1 MNQAI
6 IIGATSGI
14 GKEVATRLLEQ
25 GWRVGVAGRR
35 EQALAALQESYGTER
50 VVIAPM
56 DVITQESVE
65 KLDDLL
71 KAVPSPDLFLYMS
84 GVGYQNVELDEE
96 KELRTVR
103 TNCEGMVRMVDHF
116 LNYVKSNRDYSASR
130 KAHVAVVTSVAGT
143 AGMGS
148 APAYSATKRMQSTY
162 LSALSQWSR
171 MERVP
176 VVFTDIKP
184 GFVATDILNPDKHYP
199 MLMDKEKAA
208 SHVLKAIRK
217 RKRVYVFD
225 WRFRVL
231 VFFWRLVPRCLWERV
246 RNVRS

>member
-1 MNQAI
+1 
-6 IIGATSGI
+6 
-14 GKEVATRLLEQ
+14 
-25 GWRVGVAGRR
+25 
-35 EQALAALQESYGTER
+35 
-50 VVIAPM
+50 M
-56 DVITQESVE
+56 DVTTQESVE

-71 KAVPSPDLFLYMS
+71 NAVPSPDLFLYMS

-143 AGMGS
+143 AGMGT

-208 SHVLKAIRK
+208 SHVLKAIRQ

-246 RNVRS
+246 RIVRS

>member
-35 EQALAALQESYGTER
+35 EQALAALQECYGADR

-143 AGMGS
+143 AGMGARAGLFCHQKDAVHLFVGIVSMVKDGAS
-148 APAYSATKRMQSTY
+148 ASGIHRYQTGICGHRYTQPGQ
-162 LSALSQWSR
+162 ALSD
-171 MERVP
+171 V
-176 VVFTDIKP
+176 D
-184 GFVATDILNPDKHYP
+184 G
-199 MLMDKEKAA
+199 
-208 SHVLKAIRK
+208 
-217 RKRVYVFD
+217 
-225 WRFRVL
+225 
-231 VFFWRLVPRCLWERV
+231 
-246 RNVRS
+246 

>member
-14 GKEVATRLLEQ
+14 GKEVATRLLER

-71 KAVPSPDLFLYMS
+71 KALPSPDLFLYMS

-130 KAHVAVVTSVAGT
+130 RPMWLWSL
-143 AGMGS
+143 
-148 APAYSATKRMQSTY
+148 RWQ
-162 LSALSQWSR
+162 ALRAW
-171 MERVP
+171 
-176 VVFTDIKP
+176 
-184 GFVATDILNPDKHYP
+184 
-199 MLMDKEKAA
+199 
-208 SHVLKAIRK
+208 
-217 RKRVYVFD
+217 
-225 WRFRVL
+225 
-231 VFFWRLVPRCLWERV
+231 VPRRPILPQNGCSPPICRHCL
-246 RNVRS
+246 NGQ

>member
-35 EQALAALQESYGTER
+35 EQALAALQECYGADR

-116 LNYVKSNRDYSASR
+116 LNYVKSNRD
-130 KAHVAVVTSVAGT
+130 
-143 AGMGS
+143 
-148 APAYSATKRMQSTY
+148 
-162 LSALSQWSR
+162 LSQWSR

-246 RNVRS
+246 RIVRS

>member
-56 DVITQESVE
+56 DVTTQESVE

-84 GVGYQNVELDEE
+84 GLDT
-96 KELRTVR
+96 RMSNWTR
-103 TNCEGMVRMVDHF
+103 RRNCARYGPI
-116 LNYVKSNRDYSASR
+116 A
-130 KAHVAVVTSVAGT
+130 
-143 AGMGS
+143 
-148 APAYSATKRMQSTY
+148 
-162 LSALSQWSR
+162 
-171 MERVP
+171 RV
-176 VVFTDIKP
+176 
-184 GFVATDILNPDKHYP
+184 
-199 MLMDKEKAA
+199 
-208 SHVLKAIRK
+208 
-217 RKRVYVFD
+217 
-225 WRFRVL
+225 W
-231 VFFWRLVPRCLWERV
+231 
-246 RNVRS
+246 